1 MFAQDKKPIISLEF
15 FKILVDLLVKT
26 VPFIMRQFSQL
37 NQLKEMYSVL
47 WLVMSKYSST
57 EARLI

>member
-15 FKILVDLLVKT
+15 FKFLVDLLVKT